1 MSNFAAQRQH
11 MVQNQLLPNK
21 VDDARIA
28 AAMLEVPRERFVPK
42 EVAGVAYLDDDL
54 EIAAGRFLMEPMV
67 LARLLQAA
75 NPQAAE
81 LALDVGCATG
91 YSSAVLAQ
99 LVGTVVGLESDE
111 ALAAQAT
118 SVLADLAV
126 DNAVVVEG
134 ALTEGKADQGPYNL
148 ILLGGAVG
156 VVPPALTDQL
166 DEGGRLICVI
176 ADNGIGRATVMTRR
190 GDTILVEEIFD
201 AMVPPLPGFEKTA
214 GFVF

>member
-28 AAMLEVPRERFVPK
+28 AAMLEVPRERFVP
-42 EVAGVAYLDDDL
+42 EAVAGVAYLDDDL